1 VDIGN
6 SRLKLSILDFVHIY
20 KESDA
25 TKSLQK
31 FTKFV
36 GMFRETQLTHKK
48 LIRGEQ
54 TK

>member
-1 VDIGN
+1 MDIGN

-31 FTKFV
+31 FARFV
-36 GMFRETQLTHKK
+36 GMFSETHLTHKK
-48 LIRGEQ
+48 FIRGEQ